1 MPKRYIVLLAAGAIS
16 LAIVLLLPSF
26 TARAIVTVLLLVVAA
41 VLLIRVFSNKTSDEK
56 FEANDFEQSSSDE
69 SPADTFALGKLFEA
83 TMNGMREGLLVVD
96 KDMRVVAS
104 NTAAHRLFNLSRGKL
119 DAQRLTELTRNPAIY
134 SAFLDA
140 LKGAERS
147 GVKVETH
154 GPERL
159 VFDLRV
165 VPLGPLGDSRGDSSG
180 DSGGRGA
187 RLSKSANGR
196 GLAQGEP
203 QAAQGALGVFI
214 DVTRIEHLESVR
226 QEFLSNVSHEL
237 RTPLT
242 AILAFIETL
251 EAGAIDDKEA
261 SHRFLSI
268 IRRNS
273 TRMQDLIDD
282 ILELSAI
289 EAGNVAVKAEQ
300 IELAPLVD
308 DVIASLAT
316 KSEAVVVRNEVARQA
331 MVFADARRLEQMLTN
346 LVENAIKFNRANGTV
361 TISFETAGAGSG
373 PRSEHGRSPRVS
385 KGSVTGNSEDETAK
399 APGPPSQTQP
409 ARDKIVVADTGE
421 GIPAQ
426 HLERL
431 FERFYRA
438 DRARS
443 REMGGT
449 GLGLAIVKHLA
460 RAHGG
465 EVSVTSEVG
474 KGSTFTIELP
484 GK

>member
-1 MPKRYIVLLAAGAIS
+1 MSKRNSFLIAASVVS
-16 LAIVLLLPSF
+16 LALVILLPSF
-26 TARAIVTVLLLVVAA
+26 TARAVAACLILLVAVVLLG
-41 VLLIRVFSNKTSDEK
+41 RVFLTKTATEEFQATGVGANLTDE
-56 FEANDFEQSSSDE
+56 ESSQE
-69 SPADTFALGKLFEA
+69 IFALGKLFEA

-134 SAFLDA
+134 GAFLDA
-140 LKGAERS
+140 LKGTERS

-165 VPLGPLGDSRGDSSG
+165 VPLAGSNGKGAEG
-180 DSGGRGA
+180 GSGGEGT
-187 RLSKSANGR
+187 
-196 GLAQGEP
+196 QG
-203 QAAQGALGVFI
+203 AQGALGVFI
-214 DVTRIEHLESVR
+214 DVTRIERLEHVR

-251 EAGAIDDKEA
+251 EAGTLDDTEA
-261 SHRFLSI
+261 SRRFLAI
-268 IRRNS
+268 IRRNA

-289 EAGNVAVKAEQ
+289 EAGNVQVRAELV
-300 IELAPLVD
+300 ELSPIVT
-308 DVIASLAT
+308 DVISSLGTKASAQG
-316 KSEAVVVRNEVARQA
+316 VVVRNAVPRDA

-346 LVENAIKFNRANGTV
+346 LVENAIKFNREHGQV
-361 TISFETAGAGSG
+361 TIKFESGAQDDEKRRRDQETTAQRGS
-373 PRSEHGRSPRVS
+373 SPHVS
-385 KGSVTGNSEDETAK
+385 KGVVTHALQSETIW
-399 APGPPSQTQP
+399 
-409 ARDKIVVADTGE
+409 RDKIIVEDTGE

-431 FERFYRA
+431 FERFYRV

-443 REMGGT
+443 LEMGGT

-465 EVSVTSEVG
+465 EVAVSSELG

-484 GK
+484 TSLSVKAQ

>member
-1 MPKRYIVLLAAGAIS
+1 MSKRNAYLILVSAI
-16 LAIVLLLPSF
+16 LVAIVLLVPSF
-26 TARAIVTVLLLVVAA
+26 PVRAVTAACVLVVT
-41 VLLIRVFSNKTSDEK
+41 LGWLIKAFATGS
-56 FEANDFEQSSSDE
+56 Q
-69 SPADTFALGKLFEA
+69 PADISTRNEMDQTDAQSQEIFALGKLFEA

-96 KDMRVVAS
+96 KDMRIVAS
-104 NTAAHRLFNLSRGKL
+104 NTAAHRLFTLSRGKL

-140 LKGAERS
+140 LKGKERS

-159 VFDLRV
+159 IFDLRV
-165 VPLGPLGDSRGDSSG
+165 VPLAGSRGRADG
-180 DSGGRGA
+180 EGA
-187 RLSKSANGR
+187 TAGN
-196 GLAQGEP
+196 AE
-203 QAAQGALGVFI
+203 GALGVFI
-214 DVTRIEHLESVR
+214 DITRIERLEHVR

-242 AILAFIETL
+242 AILAFVETL
-251 EAGAIDDKEA
+251 EAGAIEDAESA
-261 SHRFLSI
+261 HRFLAI
-268 IRRNS
+268 IRKNA
-273 TRMQDLIDD
+273 TRMNELIGD

-289 EAGNVAVKAEQ
+289 EAGNVTVRAERV
-300 IELAPLVD
+300 ELNPIVN
-308 DVIASLAT
+308 DVIASLAI
-316 KSEAVVVRNEVARQA
+316 KLESQSVSVINAVGAETI
-331 MVFADARRLEQMLTN
+331 VFADARRLEQMLTN
-346 LVENAIKFNRANGTV
+346 LVENAIKFNRENGRVTV
-361 TISFETAGAGSG
+361 RFEPGNPGKSPLVIKVSDTSARQSEGS
-373 PRSEHGRSPRVS
+373 S
-385 KGSVTGNSEDETAK
+385 
-399 APGPPSQTQP
+399 
-409 ARDKIVVADTGE
+409 RDRIIIEDTGE

-431 FERFYRA
+431 FERFYRV

-465 EVSVTSEVG
+465 EVTVTSELG

-484 GK
+484 IS

>member
-1 MPKRYIVLLAAGAIS
+1 M
-16 LAIVLLLPSF
+16 
-26 TARAIVTVLLLVVAA
+26 LVRMF
-41 VLLIRVFSNKTSDEK
+41 LNKTDALQATRASSNPPDE
-56 FEANDFEQSSSDE
+56 ESSQE
-69 SPADTFALGKLFEA
+69 IFALGKLFEA
-83 TMNGMREGLLVVD
+83 TMSGMREGLLVVD

-104 NTAAHRLFNLSRGKL
+104 NKAAHRLFNFSQGKL
-119 DAQRLTELTRNPAIY
+119 ESQRLTELTRNPAVY

-140 LKGAERS
+140 LKGTEQS

-165 VPLGPLGDSRGDSSG
+165 VL
-180 DSGGRGA
+180 
-187 RLSKSANGR
+187 LSSANGLSAVGGR
-196 GLAQGEP
+196 DTN
-203 QAAQGALGVFI
+203 AAQGALGVFI
-214 DVTRIEHLESVR
+214 DITRIERLEHVR

-251 EAGAIDDKEA
+251 EAGAIEDQESA
-261 SHRFLSI
+261 LRFLAI
-268 IRRNS
+268 IRKNA

-289 EAGNVAVKAEQ
+289 EAGNVQVRAEQ
-300 IELAPLVD
+300 VELAPIVT

-316 KSEAVVVRNEVARQA
+316 KAAAVGIVVSNAVARDT

-346 LVENAIKFNRANGTV
+346 LVENAIKFNRENGTV
-361 TISFETAGAGSG
+361 IVKFENGS
-373 PRSEHGRSPRVS
+373 RDDAKGRTEAEMLASQS
-385 KGSVTGNSEDETAK
+385 AK
-399 APGPPSQTQP
+399 PK
-409 ARDKIVVADTGE
+409 RDKIIVEDTGE

-431 FERFYRA
+431 FERFYRV

-443 REMGGT
+443 RAMGGT

-465 EVSVTSEVG
+465 EVTVSSELG
-474 KGSTFTIELP
+474 KGSVFTIELP
-484 GK
+484 ATQT

>member
-1 MPKRYIVLLAAGAIS
+1 MLRAVGATDMSRRNSLLTIVFAVILAF
-16 LAIVLLLPSF
+16 VLLLPSL
-26 TARAIVTVLLLVVAA
+26 TVRSIAA
-41 VLLIRVFSNKTSDEK
+41 VLLIVFVIALVARTLSARSATATARDTGG
-56 FEANDFEQSSSDE
+56 EADNPDDVSSQE
-69 SPADTFALGKLFEA
+69 IFARGKLFEA

-134 SAFLDA
+134 SAFLDG
-140 LKGAERS
+140 LKGIERS
-147 GVKVETH
+147 GVKVEIH

-165 VPLGPLGDSRGDSSG
+165 VPLANSGNFAADSVA
-180 DSGGRGA
+180 GG
-187 RLSKSANGR
+187 SAD
-196 GLAQGEP
+196 QT
-203 QAAQGALGVFI
+203 AAGALGVFI
-214 DVTRIEHLESVR
+214 DVTRTEHLEQVR

-261 SHRFLSI
+261 SQRFLSI
-268 IRRNS
+268 IRKNAN
-273 TRMQDLIDD
+273 RMHELIDD

-289 EAGNVAVKAEQ
+289 EAGNVPVK
-300 IELAPLVD
+300 IESVELRPIVS
-308 DVIASLAT
+308 DVISSLAN
-316 KSEAVVVRNEVARQA
+316 KAAAHSLALNNAVPPGALVQ
-331 MVFADARRLEQMLTN
+331 ADARRLEQMLTN
-346 LVENAIKFNRANGTV
+346 LMENAIKFNREHGSV
-361 TISFETAGAGSG
+361 TIKFESGKQDSDRDSADRGS
-373 PRSEHGRSPRVS
+373 SPGVS
-385 KGSVTGNSEDETAK
+385 KGSDSVANQARRDRVIVED
-399 APGPPSQTQP
+399 S
-409 ARDKIVVADTGE
+409 GE

-431 FERFYRA
+431 FERFYRV

-443 REMGGT
+443 RELGGI

-460 RAHGG
+460 LAHGG
-465 EVSVTSEVG
+465 EVTVTSELG

-484 GK
+484 HGSTRN

>member
-1 MPKRYIVLLAAGAIS
+1 MSKRKALLSVAVAVS
-16 LAIVLLLPSF
+16 LAVALLLPSF
-26 TARAIVTVLLLVVAA
+26 IARVVFAGVLVLAALILVVRA
-41 VLLIRVFSNKTSDEK
+41 FSNKT
-56 FEANDFEQSSSDE
+56 ATEQLQATRVGAGPGQEE
-69 SPADTFALGKLFEA
+69 SPADTFALGQLFEA

-96 KDMRVVAS
+96 KDMKVVAS

-119 DAQRLTELTRNPAIY
+119 EAQRLTELTRNPAIY
-134 SAFLDA
+134 GAFLDA
-140 LKGAERS
+140 LKGTERS

-165 VPLGPLGDSRGDSSG
+165 VPLAGSTG
-180 DSGGRGA
+180 SGGSPRV
-187 RLSKSANGR
+187 SKGRNGR
-196 GLAQGEP
+196 VAAGVEP
-203 QAAQGALGVFI
+203 TRAADGALGVFI
-214 DVTRIEHLESVR
+214 DVTRLERLEQVR

-261 SHRFLSI
+261 SQRFLSI
-268 IRRNS
+268 IRRNA

-282 ILELSAI
+282 ILELSQI
-289 EAGNVAVKAEQ
+289 EAGNVQVKAELV
-300 IELAPLVD
+300 ELAPIVN
-308 DVIASLAT
+308 DVIASLAK
-316 KSEAVVVRNEVARQA
+316 KSSAQGIVVTSGVAREA
-331 MVFADARRLEQMLTN
+331 MVYADARRLEQMLTN
-346 LVENAIKFNRANGTV
+346 LVENAIKFNREHGTV
-361 TISFETAGAGSG
+361 TIKYEEHLDAAVN
-373 PRSEHGRSPRVS
+373 PRSPVSGLRSR
-385 KGSVTGNSEDETAK
+385 
-399 APGPPSQTQP
+399 
-409 ARDKIVVADTGE
+409 IIVADSGE

-431 FERFYRA
+431 FERFYRV

-443 REMGGT
+443 RDLGGI

-465 EVSVTSEVG
+465 EVSVTSELG
-474 KGSTFTIELP
+474 KGSTFTIDLP
-484 GK
+484 